1 MCTIVYVTEPV
12 YDFYAD
18 TCLAQSLS
26 WTCPASS
33 GNESDS
39 VHFPNI
45 MFDQNSLEN
54 SIRDSP
60 YLSDIG
66 VYIYRLQPMITDS
79 QCNGEAFIQFCFEN
93 SENSTNIEMLVV
105 LGRILFIE
113 PDRSSL
119 TGRILEQISINT
131 TVECIPELSIDSL
144 CCHSEK
150 IAVTLTNETNAFA
163 VQFPNQ
169 ILLEYNGSQSKVETF
184 VASRTNVVRVDSNGL
199 SIIQAN
205 GNFMDL
211 NLRFIQV
218 VINPQNTT
226 TTDLPISII
235 IISTVVPLGSLLIVL
250 VIVAVIIAGTQ
261 CRKRKTKIKKMM
273 NQLNGAGD
281 NSYNGNNNL

>member
-1 MCTIVYVTEPV
+1 MCTIVCVTEPV
-12 YDFYAD
+12 NDFYAD

-39 VHFPNI
+39 VYFPNI

-54 SIRDSP
+54 SVRDSP

-79 QCNGEAFIQFCFEN
+79 QCNGETFIQFCFEN
-93 SENSTNIEMLVV
+93 SENSTNVEMLVV
-105 LGRILFIE
+105 LGRILFVE

-150 IAVTLTNETNAFA
+150 VAVTLTNETNAFA

-218 VINPQNTT
+218 VINPQNTN
-226 TTDLPISII
+226 LPISII

-250 VIVAVIIAGTQ
+250 VIVTVIITGTQ
-261 CRKRKTKIKKMM
+261 CRKRKTRIKKVM
-273 NQLNGAGD
+273 NQLKGAGD
-281 NSYNGNNNL
+281 NNGNNNQ

>member
-1 MCTIVYVTEPV
+1 MCTIVCVSEPV
-12 YDFYAD
+12 NDFYAD

-33 GNESDS
+33 DNES

-45 MFDQNSLEN
+45 MFDKNSLEN
-54 SIRDSP
+54 SIQDSP

-66 VYIYRLQPMITDS
+66 VYIYRFQPMITDS
-79 QCNGEAFIQFCFEN
+79 QCNGETFIQFCFEN

-105 LGRILFIE
+105 LGTILFIE
-113 PDRSSL
+113 PDGRSL

-131 TVECIPELSIDSL
+131 TVECIPELSNDSL

-150 IAVTLTNETNAFA
+150 IAITLTNETNAFA

-169 ILLEYNGSQSKVETF
+169 ILLEYNGSQSMVETF
-184 VASRTNVVRVDSNGL
+184 VASRVNVIGVGSNGL

-211 NLRFIQV
+211 NLRFIQFI
-218 VINPQNTT
+218 INPQNTT
-226 TTDLPISII
+226 TTNLPTSII
-235 IISTVVPLGSLLIVL
+235 IISTVVPLGSLLLVL
-250 VIVAVIIAGTQ
+250 VIIVVIIAGTQ
-261 CRKRKTKIKKMM
+261 CRKRKTRIKKVM
-273 NQLNGAGD
+273 NQLTGD
-281 NSYNGNNNL
+281 NYGNNNQ

>member
-1 MCTIVYVTEPV
+1 MCTIVYVTELV
-12 YDFYAD
+12 NDFYAD

-54 SIRDSP
+54 SVRDSP

-66 VYIYRLQPMITDS
+66 VYIYHLQPMITDS
-79 QCNGEAFIQFCFEN
+79 QCNGETFIQFCFEN

-113 PDRSSL
+113 PDRRSL

-131 TVECIPELSIDSL
+131 TVKCIPELSIDSL
-144 CCHSEK
+144 CCHSER

-169 ILLEYNGSQSKVETF
+169 ILLEYNGSQSMVETF
-184 VASRTNVVRVDSNGL
+184 VASRADVIDVDSNGL

-226 TTDLPISII
+226 ATNLPISII
-235 IISTVVPLGSLLIVL
+235 IISTVVPLGSLLLIL
-250 VIVAVIIAGTQ
+250 VIVTVIIAGTQ
-261 CRKRKTKIKKMM
+261 CRKRKTRIKKVM
-273 NQLNGAGD
+273 NQLNGAED
-281 NSYNGNNNL
+281 NNGNNNQ